1 MSYLCFLILT
11 FSFIYGEEYF
21 ITLLFSEEWNDPL
34 SL

>member
-21 ITLLFSEEWNDPL
+21 ITLLVEEWTIHS